1 MFEAASKK
9 QNIANAGVKLLLYW
23 TDMVTGIL
31 SHFKVL
37 VAMTQCLASGD
48 MEAEAR

>member
-1 MFEAASKK
+1 
-9 QNIANAGVKLLLYW
+9 
-23 TDMVTGIL
+23 MVTGIL